1 MHTGTPGRLQYIRV
15 RPQQWRDLRLR
26 GVVLREVLVVI
37 RVEDSLRRVALR
49 KALRGTLAV
58 DIILSA
64 TVAGEVGR
72 L

>member
-1 MHTGTPGRLQYIRV
+1 MHTGTPVGLQYLHV

-26 GVVLREVLVVI
+26 GVVLREVLVII